1 MCHLKFK
8 CRKGIEIEGVNNCNI
23 DCEDM
28 PDKENSNVR
37 YNVLA
42 DGWREISNPPVRP
55 DDYIIAVRLK
65 RGGWGVYEQTYLGGE
80 WMDNDKPDFWQPL
93 PLPPNVS

>member
-1 MCHLKFK
+1 MKDYNYWIKAIERDILEPDKIHIHLGHLKQSLL
-8 CRKGIEIEGVNNCNI
+8 
-23 DCEDM
+23 
-28 PDKENSNVR
+28 NSG
-37 YNVLA
+37 YPLLA
-42 DGWREISNPPVRP
+42 DGWRETSNPPVRP